1 MWSLEKIRFK
11 INFWQIFKKSCQKR
25 SRPFKRKNE
34 FQPEGCLT
42 EIKIKKLFHI
52 RVRRGQKPPSTKNQ
66 PQSVGQIVGVETQ
79 KTEFFSYF

>member
-11 INFWQIFKKSCQKR
+11 INFWRIFKKSCQKR

-42 EIKIKKLFHI
+42 EVKIKKLFHI
-52 RVRRGQKPPSTKNQ
+52 RVRRGQKPP
-66 PQSVGQIVGVETQ
+66 VQ
-79 KTEFFSYF
+79 KISHNL